1 MTGNR
6 KGVFHAVCVNALL
19 VLHTSHESRI
29 LFPAFM
35 KAIKTLKSKAVHL
48 PKQTQVG
55 FMLIYAIHTA

>member
-29 LFPAFM
+29 LFPAFI

-48 PKQTQVG
+48 PKQT
-55 FMLIYAIHTA
+55 